1 MSDRMTP
8 NRFSWGA
15 LSRNL
20 VFWLLIILLPI
31 AFYQML
37 GSARP
42 EYVDLPYS
50 TFSQEL
56 EGGNIAQVEITSGKF
71 VKGDFKHAIMVDG
84 RNAER
89 FNVVLPIENSPLI
102 LQRLEQHQVP
112 IDAKEPKPSFGAVF
126 VQLLPWVVLIG
137 LWLFFFRQV
146 QQGGNRAFAFGKSKA
161 KLLTGDT
168 PKVTFADVAGCDEAK
183 VELQEIIEFLKDPQ
197 KFQRLGGRL
206 PKGALL
212 VGPPGTGKTLLAKAV
227 AGEAGRPFFSMS
239 GSDFVEMF
247 VGVGASRVR
256 DLFEQGKAHAP
267 CIIFIDEI
275 GAVGRH
281 RGAGLGGGHDER
293 EQTLNQLLVEMDGFE
308 SNDGVILLAATNRPD
323 ILDPALLRPGRFD
336 RQIVVDMPDVKGRE
350 QILRVHTRKI
360 PLGTGVNLERIAKG
374 TPGLS
379 GAELSNVVNEAAL
392 LAARRNKGAVDMNDL
407 EDAKDKV
414 MLGLERKSMVLSDEE
429 RRLTA
434 YHEAGHALVSLKVP
448 GLDPLHKVTMVPRGR
463 ALGITFSLP
472 EEDRHNYT
480 KQYIVGRLAMAYGG
494 RVAEELVFG
503 PEKVTTGAA
512 QDIQQATEMARRM
525 VTQFGMSDVVGP
537 IAVGDR
543 EAEIFLGREV
553 VQRREI
559 SDRTAE
565 IVDTELKRILS
576 EAYERA
582 RTIVAGHRAA
592 LDRLASA
599 LLERETLDRDEVEL
613 VSPAGRCRRWSRRP
627 RPRRRSRRPTAP
639 RKKAPP
645 PAAPG
650 GGARRPSPPAREGH
664 RARRP
669 HSRGGARG
677 ARGPRLGRP
686 ARVVRRHGHAATGR
700 SPRRHLRRR
709 TRSAGAL
716 GREGGRRRAHGRR
729 VGTGRRRG
737 EPARPAGA
745 ARPCARRPRAPRS
758 RLGPPARGARGAAA
772 GVGDRRPAAGARPSR
787 HRRHHQRH
795 TRFVLGRRAVRRG
808 RSRHRPGGAAHGRRL
823 RAARRGR

>member
-1 MSDRMTP
+1 VQFAS
-8 NRFSWGA
+8 
-15 LSRNL
+15 SRRQEAVDISYTQFTEQLDAGN
-20 VFWLLIILLPI
+20 V
-31 AFYQML
+31 
-37 GSARP
+37 SA
-42 EYVDLPYS
+42 
-50 TFSQEL
+50 
-56 EGGNIAQVEITSGKF
+56 VEITERHE
-71 VKGDFKHAIMVDG
+71 VKGDLKRPITVGRRTADHFTTLLPFESSDAWVTTLRAKDVDV
-84 RNAER
+84 RARE
-89 FNVVLPIENSPLI
+89 EK
-102 LQRLEQHQVP
+102 Q
-112 IDAKEPKPSFGAVF
+112 SFGVF
-126 VQLLPWVVLIG
+126 LFSFLPYLFILGLIIFM
-137 LWLFFFRQV
+137 LRQM

-161 KLLTGDT
+161 KLLSGDT

-183 VELQEIIEFLKDPQ
+183 QELEEIIDFLKDPQ

-275 GAVGRH
+275 DAVGRH

-360 PLGTGVNLERIAKG
+360 PLAPGVNLERIAKG

-379 GAELSNVVNEAAL
+379 GAELSNIVNEAAL
-392 LAARRNKGAVDMNDL
+392 LAARRNRNAVHTDDL

-414 MLGLERKSMVLSDEE
+414 MLGLERKSMVLSEEE

-448 GLDPLHKVTMVPRGR
+448 GLDPLHKVTIVPRGR

-503 PEKVTTGAA
+503 PDKVTTGAA
-512 QDIQQATEMARRM
+512 ADIQQATEMARRM

-565 IVDTELKRILS
+565 LVDTELKRILS

-582 RTIVAGHRAA
+582 RTILTEQRDA
-592 LDRLASA
+592 LDRLAAS
-599 LLERETLDRDEVEL
+599 LLERETLDREEVET
-613 VSPAGRCRRWSRRP
+613 VVAGRQLAP
-627 RPRRRSRRPTAP
+627 VAPPAVPTAP
-639 RKKAPP
+639 PSAEGSKDKAP
-645 PAAPG
+645 
-650 GGARRPSPPAREGH
+650 
-664 RARRP
+664 
-669 HSRGGARG
+669 
-677 ARGPRLGRP
+677 ARGPVLG
-686 ARVVRRHGHAATGR
+686 
-700 SPRRHLRRR
+700 SPPP
-709 TRSAGAL
+709 
-716 GREGGRRRAHGRR
+716 E
-729 VGTGRRRG
+729 
-737 EPARPAGA
+737 PAGA
-745 ARPCARRPRAPRS
+745 
-758 RLGPPARGARGAAA
+758 
-772 GVGDRRPAAGARPSR
+772 
-787 HRRHHQRH
+787 
-795 TRFVLGRRAVRRG
+795 
-808 RSRHRPGGAAHGRRL
+808 
-823 RAARRGR
+823 

>member
-1 MSDRMTP
+1 MA
-8 NRFSWGA
+8 NRIPPQREFSWTRTLRT
-15 LSRNL
+15 LS
-20 VFWLLIILLPI
+20 FWALLIVGSILLVQF
-31 AFYQML
+31 ASSRRQE
-37 GSARP
+37 A
-42 EYVDLPYS
+42 VDISYS
-50 TFSQEL
+50 QFTEQL
-56 EGGNIAQVEITSGKF
+56 DKGNVAAVEITERQQ
-71 VKGDFKHAIMVDG
+71 VKGDFKTPVPFGRRTAEHFTTLLPFESSDNWVATLRAKGVDV
-84 RNAER
+84 RARE
-89 FNVVLPIENSPLI
+89 EK
-102 LQRLEQHQVP
+102 Q
-112 IDAKEPKPSFGAVF
+112 SFGVF
-126 VQLLPWVVLIG
+126 LFSFLPYLFILGLIIFM
-137 LWLFFFRQV
+137 LRQM

-168 PKVTFADVAGCDEAK
+168 PKITFADVAGADEAK
-183 VELQEIIEFLKDPQ
+183 QELEEIIDFLKDPQ

-275 GAVGRH
+275 DAVGRH

-360 PLGTGVNLERIAKG
+360 PLGPGVNLERIARG

-379 GAELSNVVNEAAL
+379 GAELSNIVNEAAL
-392 LAARRNKGAVDMNDL
+392 LAARRNKSAVDMDDL

-414 MLGLERKSMVLSDEE
+414 MLGLERKSLVVSDEE

-434 YHEAGHALVSLKVP
+434 YHEAGHALVNVKVP
-448 GLDPLHKVTMVPRGR
+448 GLDPLHKVTIVPRGR

-480 KQYIVGRLAMAYGG
+480 KAYILGRLAMAYGG

-503 PEKVTTGAA
+503 PDKVTTGAA

-553 VQRREI
+553 VQRREV
-559 SDRTAE
+559 SERTAE
-565 IVDTELKRILS
+565 LVDTEVKRVLTEAFERAKTILS
-576 EAYERA
+576 SQRD
-582 RTIVAGHRAA
+582 V
-592 LDRLASA
+592 LDRLAAA
-599 LLERETLDRDEVEL
+599 LLERETLDREEVDL
-613 VSPAGRCRRWSRRP
+613 VVAGRP
-627 RPRRRSRRPTAP
+627 LPPVPPTAP
-639 RKKAPP
+639 AAAAPP
-645 PAAPG
+645 PAADAAKDKAAPRG
-650 GGARRPSPPAREGH
+650 PVLGSPPPE
-664 RARRP
+664 
-669 HSRGGARG
+669 
-677 ARGPRLGRP
+677 
-686 ARVVRRHGHAATGR
+686 
-700 SPRRHLRRR
+700 
-709 TRSAGAL
+709 
-716 GREGGRRRAHGRR
+716 
-729 VGTGRRRG
+729 
-737 EPARPAGA
+737 PAGA
-745 ARPCARRPRAPRS
+745 
-758 RLGPPARGARGAAA
+758 
-772 GVGDRRPAAGARPSR
+772 
-787 HRRHHQRH
+787 
-795 TRFVLGRRAVRRG
+795 
-808 RSRHRPGGAAHGRRL
+808 
-823 RAARRGR
+823 